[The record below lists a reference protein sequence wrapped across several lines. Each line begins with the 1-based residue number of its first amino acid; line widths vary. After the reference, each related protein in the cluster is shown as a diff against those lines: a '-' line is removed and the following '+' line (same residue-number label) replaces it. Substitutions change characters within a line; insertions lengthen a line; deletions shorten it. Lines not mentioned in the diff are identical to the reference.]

1 MPVVFPPDFRLLLA
15 SQSQRRHSL
24 LRDMGVPFT
33 VVISRAEELL
43 LGPDVAALAV
53 LNAAAKVKGAEL
65 PLDLPAGTFVLG
77 TDTVVTIDGAAMGK
91 PASAQ
96 EAADMLHRLSGR
108 THRVVS
114 GVALARSG
122 AVSPGAGRA
131 GAPPVLDE
139 PRVGCAAT
147 DVTFL
152 RLGESDIDA
161 YIASGEWKGKAG
173 SYAIQGIAAFF
184 AAEIRGEYSNVV
196 GLPLCLLAR
205 LFRESGFDLL
215 LKRWV

>member
-1 MPVVFPPDFRLLLA
+1 MA
-15 SQSQRRHSL
+15 
-24 LRDMGVPFT
+24 VPFT
-33 VVISRAEELL
+33 VVRSQPEELL
-43 LGPDVAALAV
+43 SGYDAATLAT
-53 LNAAAKVKGAEL
+53 LNAVAKVKAAEL
-65 PLDLPAGTFVLG
+65 PPGVTPGVFVLG
-77 TDTVVTIDGAAMGK
+77 TDTVVTIDGNIMGK
-91 PASAQ
+91 AASAD

-108 THRVVS
+108 THQVVS
-114 GVALARSG
+114 GVALSRTR

-131 GAPPVLDE
+131 GAPTVLDE
-139 PRVGCAAT
+139 PRVGHAAT

-152 RLGESDIDA
+152 PLSDADIDA

-184 AAEIRGEYSNVV
+184 VSEVRGEYSNVV

-215 LKRWV
+215 LRRWI